1 MVDAGRQVFVIS
13 NDVVP
18 GLGMPVAAP
27 GLRAFGLAEGLR
39 ANGVGMKTL
48 VTRGFV
54 ERQWMRFGRSV
65 PHPTAPDTEI
75 VGAGSLARYLKAHAP
90 AVAILINSNQV
101 DHLRPMEGVRYVLDF
116 FAPKM
121 LEELYHHGEGYPGED
136 LERLRER
143 KLRAIKLADAF
154 ICNGQKKVPYFLAW
168 MLQADRDVRRV
179 PLEVVSMCVPLSWSG
194 EPGGDEG
201 VRLAVAGYLQSWSTL
216 GSWVEVLDRRLEK
229 PGVRLDL
236 LVPWH
241 WGGGVR
247 RSHASRGDLDR
258 ISRHP
263 SVRTHGTMSFSG
275 FQRFLSTVDVTID
288 LFEHNLEREYAMVT
302 RSVVSLACGVPV
314 IHPPFTEVSPMIAEY
329 DAGWLVDPLDS
340 RTLGAV
346 LDEII
351 EDPGTVRRKTK
362 NARTLASNILDPA
375 EAVKPLV
382 KILETL

>member
-1 MVDAGRQVFVIS
+1 MVEAGREVFVIS

-18 GLGMPVAAP
+18 GFGMPVAAP

-75 VGAGSLARYLKAHAP
+75 VGASSLARYLKAHAP

-136 LERLRER
+136 LKRLRER
-143 KLRAIKLADAF
+143 KLKAIRLADAF
-154 ICNGQKKVPYFLAW
+154 ICNGRKKVPYFLAW
-168 MLQADRDVRRV
+168 MLQADRDVRSL
-179 PLEVVSMCVPLSWSG
+179 PLDVVSMCVPLSWSG
-194 EPGGDEG
+194 EPGRAEG

-216 GSWVEVLDRRLEK
+216 GNWVEVLERRLDR

-241 WGGGVR
+241 WGGVAK
-247 RSHASRGDLDR
+247 RSHASRDDLDR

-263 SVRTHGTMSFSG
+263 SVTTHGTMSFSG

-288 LFEHNLEREYAMVT
+288 LFQHNLEREYAMVT

-340 RTLGAV
+340 RTLGVV
-346 LDEII
+346 LDDII
-351 EDPGTVRRKTK
+351 EDPGAVRRKTK
-362 NARTLASNILDPA
+362 NARTLATAILDPA